1 MSDIYLVIGGNGR
14 TGHNIVTKLRA
25 RGQVVRIMAR
35 HARPGNDVV
44 IGDITDGACVAEAM
58 KGVAGVIIIVESG
71 EQDHGPNSPRRVH
84 YEGILHVLEAA
95 TSQTSIVLVTQIY
108 ITRPERYPEVRSII
122 YWRGQGEAALRAS
135 GNPYTIVRPS
145 WLIDQPGGHSALC
158 LEQGDTGEGK
168 VGREDIAEVCV
179 QALLHPEARGKTF
192 EVYAQPGTP
201 PNDWARGFKQ
211 LASDKKEEKA

>member
-1 MSDIYLVIGGNGR
+1 MSNTYLVIGGNGR
-14 TGHNIVTKLRA
+14 TGRSIVAKLCA

-35 HARPGNDVV
+35 HVRPSNGV
-44 IGDITDGACVAEAM
+44 IVGDITDAAHVAEAM
-58 KGVAGVIIIVESG
+58 QGVAGVVVIVESG
-71 EQDHGPNSPRRVH
+71 EQNHGPNSPRHVH

-95 TSQTSIVLVTQIY
+95 TPQTHIVLVTQIY
-108 ITRPERYPEVRSII
+108 ITRPERHPEVHSII
-122 YWRGQGEAALRAS
+122 HWRGQGEAALRAS

-145 WLIDQPGGHSALC
+145 WLIDQPGGHSALR

-168 VGREDIAEVCV
+168 VSREDIAEICV

-201 PNDWARGFKQ
+201 PNDWARIFEQ
-211 LASDKKEEKA
+211 LASDEKEEKA